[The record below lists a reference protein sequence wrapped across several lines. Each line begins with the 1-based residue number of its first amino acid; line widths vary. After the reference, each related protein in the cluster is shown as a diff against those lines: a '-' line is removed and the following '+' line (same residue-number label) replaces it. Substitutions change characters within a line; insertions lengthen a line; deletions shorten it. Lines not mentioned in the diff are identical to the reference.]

1 MGDSLIGK
9 TTGSG
14 PVVLG
19 SSPGLPAFL
28 TPVYAGVFVLYG
40 CDQERLVVN
49 FPIRIIANISHRIP
63 SQGSEEQ
70 H

>member
-28 TPVYAGVFVLYG
+28 
-40 CDQERLVVN
+40 RLSIQA
-49 FPIRIIANISHRIP
+49 FLFC
-63 SQGSEEQ
+63 
-70 H
+70 